1 MPLPILAGLSVAA
14 RTLLK
19 TPAGQRA
26 IARGSKSV
34 ARFLKR
40 NDPKAFKPT
49 DAQVAAGKKLQKTLK
64 RKRLVKNIKVGA
76 ASGATGVAAGK
87 ATNKRKPV
95 SKEEQQRKTFKK
107 ALGKNDLKYGP

>member
-1 MPLPILAGLSVAA
+1 
-14 RTLLK
+14 
-19 TPAGQRA
+19 
-26 IARGSKSV
+26 
-34 ARFLKR
+34 
-40 NDPKAFKPT
+40 